1 MGARKREP
9 NDISEIDRPGM
20 TIESRQS
27 QLTALATN
35 LAEQQLR
42 DGTASPSVI
51 VHFLKLGTVQAQLEI
66 EKLKADTILSSA
78 KADAYSATADHGD
91 KLDEVL
97 RYMRMYRGEDDASD
111 ESR

>member
-1 MGARKREP
+1 MD
-9 NDISEIDRPGM
+9 DISELDRPGM

-42 DGTASPSVI
+42 DGTAPPSVI
-51 VHFLKLGTVQAQLEI
+51 VHFLRLGTVQAQLEI
-66 EKLKADTILSSA
+66 EKLKADTILSAA

-97 RYMRMYRGEDDASD
+97 RYMRMYRGDDD
-111 ESR
+111 ETNEPH

>member
-9 NDISEIDRPGM
+9 NDLSEIDRPGM

-27 QLTALATN
+27 QLIALATN

-51 VHFLKLGTVQAQLEI
+51 AHFLKLGTVQAQLEI
-66 EKLKADTILSSA
+66 EKLKADTVLSNA